1 MGERDF
7 SVIFENLR
15 LAGNRQT
22 WMSQAVLSGKNY
34 VVTGANSG
42 IGFFS
47 ARRFAQLGANVA
59 LVCRNE
65 HRGREAVSEIMATTG
80 NANISLYLADFN
92 SLASVSE
99 MADNLLRDIPKID
112 VLCNNAGGANGS
124 RTVTEEG
131 FETTFVSNH
140 LSSFLLTKKLLP
152 AILNAA
158 GEDLARIVFTSSY
171 GHFNSSLDFDDL
183 GLEEGYSTLKA
194 YGRSKLM
201 NLLTARELQNRLAG
215 KSVVVSSFHPGAV
228 RTPIWKKGGLLAC
241 LLGIILYP
249 FMKSVVRGSATF
261 IWLASSEDLA
271 SKGAGGHY
279 FYEGKRAD
287 TAKFATDED
296 AKRLWQISE
305 ELVAPYC

>member
-1 MGERDF
+1 MGESDF
-7 SVIFENLR
+7 SVIFENRKLV
-15 LAGNRQT
+15 GNRET
-22 WMSQAVLSGKNY
+22 NMSQAALSGKNY

-42 IGFFS
+42 IGLFS
-47 ARRFAQLGANVA
+47 ARHFAQLGANVA
-59 LVCRNE
+59 LVCRSE
-65 HRGREAVSEIMATTG
+65 LRGREAVAEIIATTG
-80 NANISLYLADFN
+80 NENISLYLADFS

-152 AILNAA
+152 AVLNAA

-171 GHFNSSLDFDDL
+171 GHFNSGLDFDDL
-183 GLEEGYSTLKA
+183 GLKQGYGTLKA

-201 NLLTARELQNRLAG
+201 NLLTARELQHRLSG
-215 KSVVVSSFHPGAV
+215 KNVVTSSFHPGTV
-228 RTPIWKKGGLLAC
+228 RTPIWKKGGVLAR
-241 LLGIILYP
+241 LLGLILYP
-249 FMKSVVRGSATF
+249 FMKSVVQGSATF
-261 IWLASSEDLA
+261 IWLASSDDRA
-271 SKGAGGHY
+271 SKGADGQY

-305 ELVAPYC
+305 ELIAPYC

>member
-1 MGERDF
+1 
-7 SVIFENLR
+7 
-15 LAGNRQT
+15 
-22 WMSQAVLSGKNY
+22 MSQAALSGKNY

-47 ARRFAQLGANVA
+47 ARRFAQLWANVA

-65 HRGREAVSEIMATTG
+65 HRGREAVSEIIATTG
-80 NANISLYLADFN
+80 NANISLYLADFS

-112 VLCNNAGGANGS
+112 VLYNNAGGANGS

-158 GEDLARIVFTSSY
+158 DEDLARIVFTSSY
-171 GHFNSSLDFDDL
+171 GHFNSALDFNDL
-183 GLEEGYSTLKA
+183 GLKKGYGTLKA
-194 YGRSKLM
+194 SGRSKLM

-215 KSVVVSSFHPGAV
+215 KSVVASSFHPGAV
-228 RTPIWKKGGLLAC
+228 RTPIWRKGGLLAC
-241 LLGIILYP
+241 LLGLILYP

-271 SKGAGGHY
+271 SKGADGHY
-279 FYEGKRAD
+279 FYGGKRAD